1 MREIN
6 ILQNSSCGD
15 RHTALQKPAKTIPG
29 SLLNEK
35 GPCVAQDPFF

>member
-6 ILQNSSCGD
+6 ILQSCPRSVGAW
-15 RHTALQKPAKTIPG
+15 ALQRPAKTIPG

-35 GPCVAQDPFF
+35 GPCVAQDPFL